1 MIFLQIYFSA
11 LTSHHSYILC
21 THLNEVA
28 VIKWSEFISL
38 RDQNTSNHDNY
49 HSSTR
54 DWLVICEVLL
64 EWLFSMFLVNITSF
78 NDVLINFMR
87 ICHVWREKYWMLRCL
102 LSAIYSWYQ
111 WKWAHFYFK
120 TGIPS
125 TNVTF
130 IAQSCSKEL
139 SFNSLDALYQIW
151 NITITISHTKC
162 MFVCYT

>member
-1 MIFLQIYFSA
+1 MY
-11 LTSHHSYILC
+11 TS
-21 THLNEVA
+21 E
-28 VIKWSEFISL
+28 WSWQSSS
-38 RDQNTSNHDNY
+38 DQNLSAY
-49 HSSTR
+49 VTR
-54 DWLVICEVLL
+54 IPQTMTTTTQALGIDCICEVLL

-162 MFVCYT
+162 MFVVLYVGPTALNTPHG